1 MNNVIL
7 FDPSYCDVWFAGQN
21 EGTKTL
27 KIVEDW
33 GKIEKADLTFNLGL
47 FDMRTGDSNCFV
59 KGPRMISDSSG
70 LTDPKMGGQ
79 SDILYLNSQNM
90 CKGYCNAIVNGKV
103 KVEHP
108 LGKTSKRNGIG
119 ITTDG
124 FRIIAQTSH
133 SSYETSFANAVNNY
147 AIKAD
152 KKVEL
157 FIMED
162 GGGSTSEYSAIS
174 KLGFHPTKEIRKVAT
189 VVCVRFK
196 TLPHITRTLKYGMRG
211 EDVKILQ
218 MVLGG
223 IEVDGIFGS
232 NTRIRLRAAQKALG
246 LKVDGSCGPLT
257 RAALGI
263 GG

>member
-7 FDPSYCDVWFAGQN
+7 FNPAYCDVWFAGQD

-70 LTDPKMGGQ
+70 LTHPKIGGQ

-90 CKGYCNAIVNGKV
+90 CKGYSNAIVNGKV

-124 FRIIAQTSH
+124 FIIIAQTSH
-133 SSYETSFANAVNNY
+133 SSYETAFANAVNEY
-147 AIKAD
+147 VIKNG
-152 KKVEL
+152 KKVRL
-157 FIMED
+157 FVLQD

-174 KLGFHPTKEIRKVAT
+174 KLGFHPTGEIRKVAT
-189 VVCVRFK
+189 VVCVKFR
-196 TLPHITRTLKYGMRG
+196 HIPPVTRTLKYGARG
-211 EDVKILQ
+211 EDVKTLQ
-218 MVLGG
+218 TVLGG
-223 IEVDGIFGS
+223 LVVDGVFGT
-232 NTRIRLRAAQKALG
+232 NTRTRLKSAQRALG
-246 LKVDGSCGPLT
+246 LAADGSCGPLT
-257 RAALGI
+257 RRALGL